1 MMAFKMGYEF
11 SKVIIA
17 VLLIGIQNKY
27 VLADEE
33 NEQELYQQ
41 NCSFCHGDDA
51 TGEMPGVP
59 DLIAQ
64 RGWML
69 KSDEQLLL
77 TLIAGV
83 INENGVSM
91 PSRGGNME
99 LTDDQLH
106 ELQDALNQKTAK
118 KKRGK

>member
-1 MMAFKMGYEF
+1 MAFKMGYEF

-99 LTDDQLH
+99 LTDDQLRSCISY
-106 ELQDALNQKTAK
+106 LRYLVK
-118 KKRGK
+118 